1 MYVLHIGKIVIM
13 DESFD
18 IYSTANGLIQVSNP
32 VRRQIL
38 TSLLSSDL
46 SLTDISNITG
56 KAQSTLSVHLEK
68 MASEGLVIF
77 RDDPADSRR
86 KIFTLS
92 SKLMARSR
100 DVNAE
105 GMELYYRTLN
115 TLTDKDANFFKILM
129 RAFIVGAE
137 ASGLCLGASM
147 RNLGKEVGKV
157 LAKSIRSAKTEDIIS
172 ELQEFY
178 EKNDIGEVCVYTFMP
193 LTIIVRDNYEL
204 TQCTAESLSMFS
216 QGLFVTV
223 LQETTKKRYKI
234 ATSECFGAS
243 NNYSKFVIEQII

>member
-1 MYVLHIGKIVIM
+1 MYVMYTAKNVTM

-18 IYSTANGLIQVSNP
+18 IYATANGLIQVSNP

-38 TSLLSSDL
+38 TNLSTSDL

-68 MASEGLVIF
+68 MASDALVVF

-86 KIFTLS
+86 KIFSLS

-100 DVNAE
+100 DVNPE
-105 GMELYYRTLN
+105 GMDVYHKTLEAA
-115 TLTDKDANFFKILM
+115 TEDDCDFFKVIV
-129 RAFIVGAE
+129 RAMIIGAE
-137 ASGLCLGASM
+137 ASGLCIGAAM
-147 RNLGKEVGKV
+147 RQLGKNIGRA
-157 LAKSIRSAKTEDIIS
+157 LAKKIGSSKIEDIIS

-178 EKNDIGEVCVYTFMP
+178 EKNNIGEVCVYTFMP
-193 LTIIVRDNYEL
+193 LTIIIRDNYEL
-204 TQCTAESLSMFS
+204 THCAAESLSMFS

-223 LQETTKKRYKI
+223 LQEITKKRYRI

>member
-1 MYVLHIGKIVIM
+1 MYVMYMPKIVTM

-18 IYSTANGLIQVSNP
+18 IYATANGLIQVSNP

-38 TSLLSSDL
+38 TNLSASDL

-68 MASEGLVIF
+68 MASDALVVF

-86 KIFTLS
+86 KIFSLS

-100 DVNAE
+100 DVRPE
-105 GMELYYRTLN
+105 GLDIYRRTLDSV
-115 TLTDKDANFFKILM
+115 TEKDCNFFKTLI
-129 RAFIVGAE
+129 RAMIIGAE
-137 ASGLCLGASM
+137 ASGLCIGAAM
-147 RNLGKEVGKV
+147 RQMGKSIGRV
-157 LAKSIRSAKTEDIIS
+157 LAKKSSSSKVEDIIS

-178 EKNDIGEVCVYTFMP
+178 ERNGIGEVCVYTFMP
-193 LTIIVRDNYEL
+193 LTIIIRDNYEL
-204 TQCTAESLSMFS
+204 THCAAESISMFS
-216 QGLFVTV
+216 QGLFITA
-223 LQETTKKRYKI
+223 LQDITKKRYRI

-243 NNYSKFVIEQII
+243 NNYSKFIIEQII

>member
-1 MYVLHIGKIVIM
+1 ME
-13 DESFD
+13 ESFD

-38 TSLLSSDL
+38 THLSTSDL

-68 MASEGLVIF
+68 MANEALVVF

-86 KIFTLS
+86 KIFSLS
-92 SKLMARSR
+92 SRLMARSR
-100 DVNAE
+100 DVNNE
-105 GMELYYRTLN
+105 GMEVYYKTLE
-115 TLTDKDANFFKILM
+115 TLTSPDADFFKVLM
-129 RAFIVGAE
+129 RSIIVGAE
-137 ASGLCLGASM
+137 ASGLCIGAAM
-147 RNLGKEVGKV
+147 RNVGKNVGKV
-157 LAKSIRSAKTEDIIS
+157 LSKNIRSTKVEDVIS

-178 EKNDIGEVCVYTFMP
+178 EKHDMGEVCVYTFMP
-193 LTIIVRDNYEL
+193 LTIIVRDNYEV
-204 TQCTAESLSMFS
+204 TQCAAESISMFS

-223 LQETTKKRYKI
+223 LQEITKKRYKI
-234 ATSECFGAS
+234 AASECFGAS

>member
-1 MYVLHIGKIVIM
+1 M

-18 IYSTANGLIQVSNP
+18 IYATANGLVQVSNP

-38 TSLLSSDL
+38 THLSSSDL

-68 MASEGLVIF
+68 MASDSLVVF

-100 DVNAE
+100 DVNKE
-105 GMELYYRTLN
+105 GMEAYYKTLESV
-115 TLTDKDANFFKILM
+115 TAKDANFYKVLLRSM
-129 RAFIVGAE
+129 IVGAE
-137 ASGLCLGASM
+137 GAGLCIGAAM
-147 RNLGKEVGKV
+147 RNIGKETGKV
-157 LAKSIRSAKTEDIIS
+157 LAKSFRSTKIEDIIS

-178 EKNDIGEVCVYTFMP
+178 EKNDMGEVCVYTFMP
-193 LTIIVRDNYEL
+193 LTIIIRDNYEI
-204 TQCTAESLSMFS
+204 TQCAAESLSMFS
-216 QGLFVTV
+216 QGIFVTT
-223 LQETTKKRYKI
+223 LQELTKKRYKI
-234 ATSECFGAS
+234 ASSECFGAS
-243 NNYSKFVIEQII
+243 NNYTKFVIEQII

>member
-1 MYVLHIGKIVIM
+1 M

-18 IYSTANGLIQVSNP
+18 IYTTVNGLIQVSNP

-38 TSLLSSDL
+38 SHLSVSDL

-68 MASEGLVIF
+68 MAGDALVAF

-86 KIFTLS
+86 KIFSLS

-100 DVNAE
+100 DVNKE
-105 GMELYYRTLN
+105 GLEVYYKTIDMI
-115 TLTDKDANFFKILM
+115 TDKECNFFKVLM
-129 RAFIVGAE
+129 RAMIVGAE
-137 ASGLCLGASM
+137 ASGLCIGATM
-147 RNLGKEVGKV
+147 RHVGKNIG
-157 LAKSIRSAKTEDIIS
+157 LALSRNIGSTKVEDIIS

-178 EKNDIGEVCVYTFMP
+178 EKHDMGEVCVYTFMP
-193 LTIIVRDNYEL
+193 LTIIVRDNYEV
-204 TQCTAESLSMFS
+204 TACAAESISMFS

-223 LQETTKKRYKI
+223 LQEITKKRYRI
-234 ATSECFGAS
+234 AASECFGVS

>member
-1 MYVLHIGKIVIM
+1 ME
-13 DESFD
+13 ESFD

-38 TSLLSSDL
+38 THLLTSDL

-68 MASEGLVIF
+68 MASDALVVF

-86 KIFTLS
+86 KIFSLS

-100 DVNAE
+100 DVNNE
-105 GMELYYRTLN
+105 GLEAYYKTLE
-115 TLTDKDANFFKILM
+115 TVTEKDCSFFKVIM
-129 RAFIVGAE
+129 RAMIIGAE
-137 ASGLCLGASM
+137 ASGLCIGAAM
-147 RNLGKEVGKV
+147 RQVGKNIGTV
-157 LAKSIRSAKTEDIIS
+157 LAKKIKSTKVEDIIS

-178 EKNDIGEVCVYTFMP
+178 EKNGIGEVCVYTFMP

-204 TQCTAESLSMFS
+204 THCAAESISMFS
-216 QGLFVTV
+216 QGVFITV
-223 LQETTKKRYKI
+223 LQELTKKRYRI
-234 ATSECFGAS
+234 AASECFGAS

>member
-1 MYVLHIGKIVIM
+1 MYVVHTEGIVIM

-38 TSLLSSDL
+38 SHLASSDL
-46 SLTDISNITG
+46 SLTDVSNITG

-68 MASEGLVIF
+68 MASDALVVF

-86 KIFTLS
+86 KIFSLS

-100 DVNAE
+100 DVNSE
-105 GMELYYRTLN
+105 GMDIYHKTLD
-115 TLTDKDANFFKILM
+115 TLTIPDTDFFKVLM
-129 RAFIVGAE
+129 RAIIVGAE
-137 ASGLCLGASM
+137 ASGLCIGAAM
-147 RNLGKEVGKV
+147 RNVGKSVGKV
-157 LAKSIRSAKTEDIIS
+157 LSKDMTSTKVEDIIS

-178 EKNDIGEVCVYTFMP
+178 EKNDMGEVCVYTFMP
-193 LTIIVRDNYEL
+193 LTIIVRDNYEV
-204 TQCTAESLSMFS
+204 TQCAAESISMFS

-223 LQETTKKRYKI
+223 LQEMTKKKYKI
-234 ATSECFGAS
+234 AASECFGAS
-243 NNYSKFVIEQII
+243 NNYSKFVIEQVI